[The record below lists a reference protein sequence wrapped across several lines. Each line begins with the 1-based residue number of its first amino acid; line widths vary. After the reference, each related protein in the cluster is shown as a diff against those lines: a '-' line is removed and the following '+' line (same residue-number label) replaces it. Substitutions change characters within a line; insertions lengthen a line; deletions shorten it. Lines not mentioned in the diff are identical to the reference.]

1 MGNIT
6 VLYSSFH
13 YRGYAVKLVGGIKY
27 ADNIQKL
34 RIDLLIL
41 VAGIESHIKMVLRKA
56 S

>member
-1 MGNIT
+1 MLKI
-6 VLYSSFH
+6 VSYFPPV
-13 YRGYAVKLVGGIKY
+13 GYAVKLVDGIKY

-41 VAGIESHIKMVLRKA
+41 VAGIESHIKIVLRKA